1 MSGMSSHDPQSDD
14 PRTER
19 TRASLLATFNGLVLE
34 RPYEDLG
41 VSEVVRRAGV
51 GRSTFYEH
59 FRDKHE
65 LLRSAVGVI
74 LRPLAEAAGPNARAA
89 GIVFVIEHLR
99 DHREATLGM
108 LAGEGREAI
117 EASLSTLLLERL
129 TANDPSGSDGGRL
142 PNDLLAAQL
151 THLQLGLLRGWL
163 TPSRPPASVDALA
176 QAILTAT
183 RAVVEANRLPA
194 PA

>member
-1 MSGMSSHDPQSDD
+1 MSSHEPQSDD

-34 RPYEDLG
+34 RPYDELG
-41 VSEVVRRAGV
+41 VSEVARRAGV

-65 LLRSAVGVI
+65 LLRSAVGII
-74 LRPLAEAAGPNARAA
+74 LRPLAEAAGPNARASA
-89 GIVFVIEHLR
+89 IGFVIEHVR

-108 LAGEGREAI
+108 LTGDGREAI
-117 EASLSTLLLERL
+117 EASLHALLLQRL
-129 TANDPSGSDGGRL
+129 AANAPPGSAGGRL

-163 TPSRPPASVDALA
+163 TPSRPPVSVDALA
-176 QAILTAT
+176 QAILAAT
-183 RAVVEANRLPA
+183 RAVVEANRLAA